1 MDSTMEPFPNLTPNI
16 PPWIDVLEID
26 VNLEDEAQW
35 ISPRV

>member
-1 MDSTMEPFPNLTPNI
+1 MEPFLNLTPNM